1 MTSKNLFFK
10 LVKEDG
16 KRRVWLAA
24 LSFLVFFFAYPI
36 VLALQLSNV
45 KKEYAMAF
53 QYGPQI
59 GKPEHQALMEA
70 AEQVLSPY
78 ENPVIVMVIIGAAVV
93 CGASSFA
100 YLHNKRKVDFYHSI
114 PVKRGLL
121 FTVNFSVGILIPAAA
136 YALCLGIALIIAAS
150 YGIPV
155 TELAKMAGRG
165 WLLHMLYFLLIYS
178 TVSLAMIMTGN
189 LIVGLLGGGV
199 FFLFFPW
206 LAFIIQGYFQTW
218 FTTYSIPS
226 ETMADK
232 LMRLSPIVSYILA
245 VRRPESWQ
253 YEETLTFEGLIA
265 VSGLAVV
272 LLIVLCVFLY
282 KKRPSEAAGKAMA
295 FPASK
300 PVIRILLT
308 LLASL
313 SGGLFF
319 WMLQSSTGWAVF
331 GIAAG
336 AVLCHCLIE
345 IIYHFDFRRLFDHKV
360 QLAVCMMG
368 GLAVLFC
375 FKNDWMGY
383 DTYLPEKETVAEA
396 AIEFGRDGWVSYFE
410 IKDGEEGQDP
420 ELVEIRGLDYVF
432 DRMKIT
438 NVEPVLEIAKKGIE
452 YALMEKTSREQYY
465 AMEEEKEYWGYV
477 TIRYTLTNGKKEW
490 REYRFPLSEAWE
502 AASAVYLDEAY
513 QQGKY
518 PVLGFLPED
527 IVKIQYQV
535 ESNGNQLE
543 EAEITDPAIMGRIL
557 EAYQQDL
564 KELSLDTRK
573 QEVPIGELRFL
584 NQKEEEFRQYVEEE
598 KEREISTSIGY
609 YPIYPSFTR
618 TLNLLAEAGIEPENL
633 WEHLDEV
640 SVIVDKTLHQGDVG
654 YQESKEDIWQGCSVA
669 YQEKEQIRQILDRVV
684 LDEYYEMSGFLQRD
698 EDIVVYITIN
708 SGKKKVHG
716 VTGFLPEGM
725 VPDMVERDLAEEA
738 KRIEEES

>member
-1 MTSKNLFFK
+1 
-10 LVKEDG
+10 
-16 KRRVWLAA
+16 
-24 LSFLVFFFAYPI
+24 
-36 VLALQLSNV
+36 
-45 KKEYAMAF
+45 
-53 QYGPQI
+53 
-59 GKPEHQALMEA
+59 
-70 AEQVLSPY
+70 
-78 ENPVIVMVIIGAAVV
+78 
-93 CGASSFA
+93 
-100 YLHNKRKVDFYHSI
+100 
-114 PVKRGLL
+114 
-121 FTVNFSVGILIPAAA
+121 
-136 YALCLGIALIIAAS
+136 
-150 YGIPV
+150 
-155 TELAKMAGRG
+155 
-165 WLLHMLYFLLIYS
+165 
-178 TVSLAMIMTGN
+178 
-189 LIVGLLGGGV
+189 
-199 FFLFFPW
+199 
-206 LAFIIQGYFQTW
+206 
-218 FTTYSIPS
+218 
-226 ETMADK
+226 
-232 LMRLSPIVSYILA
+232 
-245 VRRPESWQ
+245 
-253 YEETLTFEGLIA
+253 
-265 VSGLAVV
+265 
-272 LLIVLCVFLY
+272 
-282 KKRPSEAAGKAMA
+282 MA

-684 LDEYYEMSGFLQRD
+684 LDEYYEMTGFLQRD
-698 EDIVVYITIN
+698 EDIVVHITIN
-708 SGKKKVHG
+708 SGKKNVYG
-716 VTGFLPEGM
+716 VTGFFPEGM

-738 KRIEEES
+738 KRTEEES